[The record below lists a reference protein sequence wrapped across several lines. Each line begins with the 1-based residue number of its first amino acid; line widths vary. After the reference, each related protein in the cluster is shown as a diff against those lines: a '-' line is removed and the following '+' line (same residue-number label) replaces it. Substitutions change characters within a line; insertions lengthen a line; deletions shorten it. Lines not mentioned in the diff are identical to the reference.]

1 MCFAKV
7 VTKRDEGRVALE
19 YHLPPDLAPT
29 SSAPALLTAFCTTAS
44 VPPSL
49 GPRVAAGE
57 SESVSRSVV
66 SNSLRTR
73 GL

>member
-7 VTKRDEGRVALE
+7 VTKRDEGRVVLE

-29 SSAPALLTAFCTTAS
+29 SSAPALLTALCAATS

-49 GPRVAAGE
+49 GPGVATGE
-57 SESVSRSVV
+57 VKV
-66 SNSLRTR
+66 
-73 GL
+73 